1 MEATGFLRACG
12 KLTGPWAQVP
22 SADRGSG
29 IRPRAVLQADVR
41 AEGPGASK
49 RHHAYADSVRH
60 GHPGTHT
67 HTGAHAEARTHTPA
81 HPHGR
86 GGGPSGRT
94 CRPATCVPRTSCSSL
109 LPAPTWLR
117 AGQPER
123 ERGTSLST
131 SVPSCVPRPGLPLAV
146 LLFSV
151 TTLTPVLLSVLS
163 LGSVLPSPFFL
174 LFLPRSLLSLSL
186 SLFPYLAFLLPSPSL
201 QPSLSFPSFPLIR
214 LLSRAPPGFIMH
226 PVQIDRNVLWY
237 PGRATV
243 SACRRPACLTPV
255 APCSS

>member
-1 MEATGFLRACG
+1 MHPKVTTLTQTRSDTG
-12 KLTGPWAQVP
+12 T
-22 SADRGSG
+22 
-29 IRPRAVLQADVR
+29 
-41 AEGPGASK
+41 
-49 RHHAYADSVRH
+49 RHAHA
-60 GHPGTHT
+60 PGTHT
-67 HTGAHAEARTHTPA
+67 HTGAHAEARTHAPA

-86 GGGPSGRT
+86 GGGPSGRM
-94 CRPATCVPRTSCSSL
+94 CRPAACVPRTSCPSL

-131 SVPSCVPRPGLPLAV
+131 SVPSCAPRPGLPSPS
-146 LLFSV
+146 FSS
-151 TTLTPVLLSVLS
+151 LSPHLLLSFS
-163 LGSVLPSPFFL
+163 PSFLWAPFF
-174 LFLPRSLLSLSL
+174 FLPLSSFSSFLAPSFLSL

-201 QPSLSFPSFPLIR
+201 QPSLSFPSFPPIR

-243 SACRRPACLTPV
+243 SACRRPPCLTRV